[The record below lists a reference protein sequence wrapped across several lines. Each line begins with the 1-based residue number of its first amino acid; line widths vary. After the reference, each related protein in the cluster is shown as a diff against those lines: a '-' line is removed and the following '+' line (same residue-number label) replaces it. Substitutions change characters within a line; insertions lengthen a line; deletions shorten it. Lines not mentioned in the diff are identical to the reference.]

1 MSMSSPS
8 IYESELTDVR
18 RLVADGRLTEAHERC
33 EKLLQVAPMDSRGWR
48 LAAEVRFR
56 LNMPTEA
63 MESLRRAVVCA
74 PNDASTLIQYG
85 QCLMQL
91 GRQKEALAIALEV
104 EQLVFDRPQ
113 LQDAL
118 GTLLT
123 HVAQAPRA
131 VPYFQLAV
139 QGAPANANFRYNL
152 AMAQRMT
159 GDLEAAESNLDVVI
173 ATRPDD
179 AEAYSARSDLRKQT
193 HDRNHLAQLEAAHR
207 RAKSRRAAL
216 AIEFAL
222 AKELEDLGEYSSS
235 FSHLHAACQ
244 SYRAVLRYDVSDDV
258 AVLEKLRTR
267 HTAKVVRSL
276 GPGFDTQ
283 ECIFI
288 IGLPRSG
295 TTLVERILAGH
306 SEVYA
311 AGELQAFQKLVVEAV
326 TQREG
331 RGVNKIDF
339 VESALQIDFKNLGQA
354 YVDATRP
361 QTGHTARFTDK
372 LPLNYLYA
380 GLIRLALPESRFI
393 ALKRH
398 PMDSCFAMYKT
409 LFADAYPFTYALT
422 DLSRY
427 YVAWDRLMRHWE
439 SVIGD
444 AWLSVSYEE
453 LVADQEGV
461 SRKIVAHCGL
471 AWEKRCLDFHSH
483 SGAVATASAAQI
495 RRPLYAESVGK
506 WRRYADQLEPLA
518 RDLEANGISVR

>member
-1 MSMSSPS
+1 MRG
-8 IYESELTDVR
+8 IESELSDVR
-18 RLVADGRLTEAHERC
+18 QLLAAGRLADACERC
-33 EKLLQVAPMDSRGWR
+33 GKLVQLAPMDPRGWR
-48 LAAEVRFR
+48 LAAEVAFR
-56 LNMPTEA
+56 SNKPTEA
-63 MESLRRAVVCA
+63 LEFLRRAMECA
-74 PNDASTLIQYG
+74 PHDASLLIQYG
-85 QCLMQL
+85 QCLMRL
-91 GRQKEALAIALEV
+91 GRRTEALAIALQAEK
-104 EQLVFDRPQ
+104 LVLDRPP
-113 LQDAL
+113 LEDAL

-123 HVAQAPRA
+123 HVEQATRA
-131 VPYFQLAV
+131 VPYFQRAV
-139 QGAPANANFRYNL
+139 QNAPTNVDFRYNL

-159 GDLEAAESNLDVVI
+159 GDLEAAEANLDIVI
-173 ATRPDD
+173 AARPDD

-193 HDRNHLAQLEAAHR
+193 RERNHVVQLLAVHR
-207 RAKSRRAAL
+207 RLKGRRAAF
-216 AIEFAL
+216 AVEFAL

-244 SYRAVLRYDVSDDV
+244 SYRALLRYDVAEDV
-258 AVLEKLRTR
+258 AVLEKLRTTQ
-267 HTAKVVRSL
+267 TAETLGSL

-295 TTLVERILAGH
+295 TTLVERILASH

-311 AGELQAFQKLVVEAV
+311 AGELQAFPKVVIEAV

-331 RGVNKIDF
+331 RCVKKLDF
-339 VESALQIDFKNLGQA
+339 VDSALQVDFKNLGRA
-354 YVDATRP
+354 YLDATRP

-380 GLIRLALPESRFI
+380 GLIHVALPESRFVV
-393 ALKRH
+393 LKRH
-398 PMDSCFAMYKT
+398 PMDSCFAMYRT
-409 LFADAYPFTYALT
+409 LFADAYPFTYDLR

-471 AWEKRCLDFHSH
+471 AWEERCLDFHSH
-483 SGAVATASAAQI
+483 PAAVTTASAAQV
-495 RRPLYAESVGK
+495 RRPLYSESVGK

-518 RDLEANGISVR
+518 LELEANGISVR